1 MKKKLLIFL
10 ILLFS
15 LLLLSACN
23 GGKKKT
29 TGTGFIGGTEGIA
42 AELAIESTSGGN
54 RIFDT
59 GVDPF
64 RILVT
69 LENRGEHDVIEG
81 NAFITLSG
89 ISFEAFSIRDQTQ
102 RVEIPLL
109 GLRKEGTGVTDP
121 LQTIVIYD
129 ANYKPDAEADRP
141 VDLVADYCY
150 EYQTISRVADLCLK
164 KRVTGP
170 SPESICNI
178 DGEKVAENSGSPV
191 KVNKVIERPAG
202 EQKVNVFLT
211 AENVGPG
218 TIYSPDFLAGG
229 QCTSDEEKKNKI
241 HVKVVLSD
249 FESQSASAVICGGL
263 ESNEGEINVINNKVQ
278 LSCQIDTSFLAQET
292 AFVTPLRATF
302 SYVYKDSVSTTLTV
316 KSSI

>member
-1 MKKKLLIFL
+1 MKKKLIIFSVILI
-10 ILLFS
+10 S
-15 LLLLSACN
+15 LLLLSACDS
-23 GGKKKT
+23 GKKKK
-29 TGTGFIGGTEGIA
+29 TGTGFIGGSEGIS
-42 AELAIESTSGGN
+42 AELSVESTSGGN
-54 RIFDT
+54 RVFDA

-69 LENRGEHDVIEG
+69 LQNNGEHDVTEG
-81 NAFITLSG
+81 NAFVTLSG
-89 ISFEAFSIRDQTQ
+89 VSFDAFSIKNPTNSL
-102 RVEIPLL
+102 EIPLL
-109 GLRKEGTGVTDP
+109 GLRKEGTGITEP
-121 LQTIVIYD
+121 IQSVILYD

-150 EYQTISRVADLCLK
+150 EYQTISRVSDLCLK

-170 SPESICNI
+170 SPDSICNV
-178 DGEKVAENSGSPV
+178 DGERVAENSGSPV
-191 KVNKVIERPAG
+191 KVTKVIERPAG
-202 EQKVNVFLT
+202 ENKISVFLV

-218 TIYSPDFLAGG
+218 TIYSPDFLPKG
-229 QCTSDEEKKNKI
+229 QCISDEKLKDKI

-249 FESQSASAVICGGL
+249 FEEQSASVVVCGGL
-263 ESNEGEINVINNKVQ
+263 ESNEGEINVIQNKVQ
-278 LSCQIDTSFLAQET
+278 LSCQVDTSFLTQET

>member
-1 MKKKLLIFL
+1 MKKKLFIVL
-10 ILLFS
+10 ILLLS

-42 AELAIESTSGGN
+42 AELSVESTSGGN
-54 RIFDT
+54 RIFDA

-81 NAFITLSG
+81 NAFVTLSG
-89 ISFEAFSIRDQTQ
+89 ISFEAFSIRNPTQ
-102 RVEIPLL
+102 RAEIPLL
-109 GLRKEGTGVTDP
+109 GLRREGTGVTDP
-121 LQTIVIYD
+121 LQTVVLYD

-141 VDLVADYCY
+141 VDLVANYCY

-178 DGEKVAENSGSPV
+178 DDERIAENSGSPF
-191 KVNKVIERPAG
+191 KVTKVIERPAG
-202 EQKVNVFLT
+202 EQKVNVFLV
-211 AENVGPG
+211 AENVGNG
-218 TIYSPDFLAGG
+218 AIYGPDFLPEGE
-229 QCTSDEEKKNKI
+229 CVSDEEKKNKI

-249 FESQSASAVICGGL
+249 FEQQSASAIVCGGL

-278 LSCQIDTSFLAQET
+278 LSCQIDTSFLTQET
-292 AFVTPLRATF
+292 AFLTPLRATF